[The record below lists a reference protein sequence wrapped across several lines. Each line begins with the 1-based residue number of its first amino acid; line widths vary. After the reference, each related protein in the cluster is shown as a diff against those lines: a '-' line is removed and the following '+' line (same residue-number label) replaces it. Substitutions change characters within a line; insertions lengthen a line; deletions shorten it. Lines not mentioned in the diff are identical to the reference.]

1 MKAEWCSQHGDA
13 IRLSVQV
20 LPNAKNTEV
29 VGLLDGALKIRL
41 KAQPIEG
48 QANEELIR
56 FIATQIKVPKKQISV
71 VRGIA
76 SRLKVVEI
84 KAQREIEEISR
95 QLLPV

>member
-29 VGLLDGALKIRL
+29 VGLLDGSLKIRL

-71 VRGIA
+71 VRGIT

-95 QLLPV
+95 LLLPV